1 MRLFHLIAAFIATA
15 SAASASSL
23 TAGYPTCAV
32 VCVLDA
38 LPQSRCSGLDQKC
51 LCTDLGF
58 TNLVTACVTAN
69 CTISERLAAAKG
81 SADNC
86 GITTEDNRALPRFL
100 TGILFVLPTVFIII
114 RLVNKWVNPSPWAA
128 DDTTAMIG
136 YVCTVPLVATTYLS
150 LEIGLGNA
158 IWTVDQSRLT
168 DFFKLLFITQTMYLS
183 GLMATKASVLYF
195 FLRIFPATGI
205 RRVLWATLA
214 FNYIIGVIYLGLTFG
229 SCRPLSVY
237 WEGWAG
243 ERESKCLD
251 YLPLVLSHAIINL
264 ILDLWMIVLPITQLW
279 GLHLAFKKKF
289 GVILMF
295 SVGFMQV
302 PSVQPGTPTPNMFA
316 DLFQPCRLWVYVWTF
331 SELCVGVFVACMP
344 SAGQLWRSIFKK
356 SGSSA
361 GDPRSRHASV
371 YGAEMVSFSTENQK
385 HRDMSVGSGTERL
398 TQPPRSPVRHVSHF
412 R

>member
-58 TNLVTACVTAN
+58 THIVTACVTAN

-100 TGILFVLPTVFIII
+100 TGILFVLPTAFIII
-114 RLVNKWVNPSPWAA
+114 RLVNKWANPSPWAA

-168 DFFKLLFITQTMYLS
+168 DFFKLLFITQTLYLS

-264 ILDLWMIVLPITQLW
+264 ILDLWMIVLPITQLY

-316 DLFQPCRLWVYVWTF
+316 DSFQSGRPRALWVYVWTF

-361 GDPRSRHASV
+361 GDARSRHASV

-398 TQPPRSPVRHVSHF
+398 TQPPRSPV
-412 R
+412 